1 MLHQDK
7 FDKVDNASL
16 FPIDMWLLDILSK
29 TSSQKKRNGVTD
41 PLLFLILQSKFIS
54 YRSLTNFLISDMT
67 YDKLPNL
74 YTESVFYV
82 DRNFH

>member
-1 MLHQDK
+1 
-7 FDKVDNASL
+7 
-16 FPIDMWLLDILSK
+16 MWLRDISSK
-29 TSSQKKRNGVTD
+29 IGSQKRNGVTD
-41 PLLFLILQSKFIS
+41 PLLFLILQNKFIS

-74 YTESVFYV
+74 YTESVSYV